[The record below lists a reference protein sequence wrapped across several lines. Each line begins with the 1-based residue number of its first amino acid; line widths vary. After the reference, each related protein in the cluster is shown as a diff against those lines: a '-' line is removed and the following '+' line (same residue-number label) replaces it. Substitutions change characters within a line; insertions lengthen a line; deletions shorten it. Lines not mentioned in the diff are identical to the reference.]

1 MATSPN
7 FSWPEPDNTDL
18 VKNGALAIRT
28 AVDAIDASM
37 VDLKGGTTG
46 QVLKKNTNTDMD
58 FVWSADSA
66 GMTNPMTTTGD
77 TIYSSSGSTPAR
89 LGIGSTGQVLTVAS
103 GVPSWATPAT
113 ATSGF
118 TYITSSTFSNV
129 ATASITGC
137 FTSTYYNYFVTFQDM
152 GAATANDD
160 LEMVFITAAPADS
173 TSHYGGYIF
182 LNIDTP
188 AISSGSFKA
197 TAKMKLTSSTGLLT
211 SNDYGSGFMY
221 VSQVGV
227 SGRPRINGQYI
238 NNAEGYPTSFGAMV
252 GATGTF
258 TGMKF
263 STSSSNITGKITVYG
278 LAVS

>member
-1 MATSPN
+1 MATTTN
-7 FSWPEPDNTDL
+7 YAWETPDDTDL
-18 VKNGALAIRT
+18 VKDGAAAIRT
-28 AVDAIDASM
+28 LGSSID
-37 VDLKGGTTG
+37 TTTKALNPSTTLG
-46 QVLKKNTNTDMD
+46 DIEYRSSTANTNT
-58 FVWSADSA
+58 
-66 GMTNPMTTTGD
+66 
-77 TIYSSSGSTPAR
+77 R
-89 LGIGSTGQVLTVAS
+89 LGIGSTGQVLTVS
-103 GVPSWATPAT
+103 GGAPSWATPAT

-152 GAATANDD
+152 GAASANDD
-160 LEMVFITAAPADS
+160 FEMVFITAAPADS
-173 TSHYGGYIF
+173 TSHYGGYVF

-188 AISSGSFKA
+188 AVSSGSFKSA
-197 TAKMKLTSSTGLLT
+197 SKIKLAGATGLLT

-238 NNAEGYPTSFGAMV
+238 NNSEGYPTSFGAMV